1 MARLSLRGVTKSYGS
16 APAVSDLT
24 LDVEDGELVVL
35 VGPSGCGKTT
45 TLRMIAGLEEVDE
58 GEILIDDRPITT
70 AAPSERD
77 VAMVF
82 QSYALFPHMTVFD
95 NLAFAPA
102 ARRRPAE
109 EIKRTVGEVA
119 TALRLNTLLGR
130 RPRQLSGGERQRVAL
145 GRALIRRP
153 SVFLMDEPLSN
164 LHLKLRETMR
174 IELGRLHQELG
185 VTTIYVTHD
194 QAEAM
199 TLSTRLAV
207 MRGGRL
213 QQAGAPD
220 EVYARPA
227 N

>member
-95 NLAFAPA
+95 NLAFGPA

-119 TALRLNTLLGR
+119 TALRLNTLLDR

-145 GRALIRRP
+145 GRALVRRP
-153 SVFLMDEPLSN
+153 AVFLMDEPLSN
-164 LHLKLRETMR
+164 LDAQLRVQTRAEIARFQAYFNAT
-174 IELGRLHQELG
+174 
-185 VTTIYVTHD
+185 VVYVTHD
-194 QAEAM
+194 QVEA
-199 TLSTRLAV
+199 LSLGHRVGVLRDGA
-207 MRGGRL
+207 L
-213 QQAGAPD
+213 QQLGP
-220 EVYARPA
+220 PH
-227 N
+227 